1 MERTSEAL
9 RRRFFTDTL
18 PRAIHTDP
26 TPFYEAFEE
35 NEEAMA
41 AWATSLFEQLCEKQG
56 ESLETQSCFPVI
68 DPYVLEDTPDGFCA
82 LVTVTLEKTAT
93 APEMTAAIVF
103 GSAMDP
109 RVFAGVPKA
118 LPKGKTL
125 EIIECKEKTQCPVGV
140 MHRGCD
146 NGMQLFDP
154 PNPQKVDKDAPL
166 DERRRPAA
174 FIDAVVCYCMEHD

>member
-1 MERTSEAL
+1 MERTPEAL
-9 RRRFFTDTL
+9 RLRFFTDTL
-18 PRAIHTDP
+18 PGAIHADP

-35 NEEAMA
+35 TEDAMA
-41 AWATSLFEQLCEKQG
+41 EWVTMLFEQLCREHG

-93 APEMTAAIVF
+93 ASAMTAAIVF

-118 LPKGKTL
+118 LPKGSTW
-125 EIIECKEKTQCPVGV
+125 EIIEYKEKTQCSVGV
-140 MHRGCD
+140 MYRGCD

-154 PNPQKVDKDAPL
+154 PNPQKVDKSVPL